1 MLSIDLSMKID
12 KFVYVQQENKVLFSI
27 KESQVD
33 QKAILNRLR
42 DIGQRNRNEV
52 PTNEHKDQIKMTGK
66 DDVRRQSLLKRFS
79 IPGCRS

>member
-1 MLSIDLSMKID
+1 MLLIDLSMKID
-12 KFVYVQQENKVLFSI
+12 NLCMYNRKKVLFSI

-33 QKAILNRLR
+33 QKVILNLLR

-66 DDVRRQSLLKRFS
+66 DDERRQSLLKRFS
-79 IPGCRS
+79 IAGCRS